1 MRPSDLDLLCLDLEM
16 ITPDTSAMINLCT
29 TSKLPILFQY

>member
-1 MRPSDLDLLCLDLEM
+1 M

-29 TSKLPILFQY
+29 TSKLPILFQYWITR